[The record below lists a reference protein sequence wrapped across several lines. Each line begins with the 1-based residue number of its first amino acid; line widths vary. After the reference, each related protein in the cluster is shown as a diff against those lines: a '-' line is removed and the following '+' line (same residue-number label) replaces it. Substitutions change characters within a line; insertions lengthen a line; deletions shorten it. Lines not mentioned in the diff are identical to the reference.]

1 MNPRRIIDPD
11 EAALVII
18 HVGKRMYDHGFV
30 AANDGN
36 VSVRL
41 SDDRL
46 LTTPSGMSKGFLT
59 RGDLVVTDMQGEKV
73 SGKRKPTSEVKM
85 HIRAYELREDVGAVV
100 HAHPPYATAFSVVA
114 VPLAGCILPEVIV
127 SIGSVPLTQYA
138 TPSTDEVPR
147 SIEEVVKRYDAF
159 LLRNHGV
166 MTVGADVLG
175 AYHKLETVEHFA
187 KITFIARHLG
197 RINPLGDDEVQ
208 KLMEVRDKLGIKGPD
223 PACQNC
229 GACEPVAG
237 AGGAGGIDDANIQ
250 KLIVE
255 EVLKALK
262 GR

>member
-1 MNPRRIIDPD
+1 MIDAD
-11 EAALVII
+11 EAADAIL
-18 HVGKRMYDHGFV
+18 HVGRRMYDRGYV
-30 AANDGN
+30 ASNDGN

-46 LTTPSGMSKGFLT
+46 LTTPSGMSKGFMT
-59 RGDLVVTDMQGEKV
+59 KADLVVTDMAGEKV
-73 SGKRKPTSEVKM
+73 SGRRSPTSEVKM
-85 HIRAYELREDVGAVV
+85 HIRAYELREDVRAVV

-138 TPSTDEVPR
+138 TPSTEEVPR
-147 SIEEVVKRYDAF
+147 SIEDVVKRYDAF
-159 LLRNHGV
+159 LLRNHGA
-166 MTVGADVLG
+166 MTVGKDVLE

-208 KLMEVRDKLGIKGPD
+208 KLMEVREKLGIKGPD
-223 PACQNC
+223 PACQEC
-229 GACEPVAG
+229 GACDATAGEAG
-237 AGGAGGIDDANIQ
+237 AGGVNDANLQ

>member
-1 MNPRRIIDPD
+1 MKPKRIKDAD
-11 EAALVII
+11 EAAEAIL
-18 HVGKRMYDHGFV
+18 HVGKRMYDRGFV

-41 SDDRL
+41 SGDRL
-46 LTTPSGMSKGFLT
+46 LTTPSGMSKGFLAK
-59 RGDLVVTDMQGEKV
+59 GDLVVTDMRGEKV
-73 SGKRKPTSEVKM
+73 SGKRSPTSEVKM
-85 HIRAYELREDVGAVV
+85 HIRAYELRDDIQAVV

-138 TPSTDEVPR
+138 TPSTEEVPR
-147 SIEEVVKRYDAF
+147 SIEDVVKRYDAF

-166 MTVGADVLG
+166 MTVGADVVG

-197 RINPLGDDEVQ
+197 RINPLGDEEVQ
-208 KLMEVRDKLGIKGPD
+208 KLMEVRDKLGIRGPD
-223 PACQNC
+223 PACQEC
-229 GACEPVAG
+229 GACSPIAG
-237 AGGAGGIDDANIQ
+237 AGAAEDANLQ

-262 GR
+262 GRTQ

>member
-1 MNPRRIIDPD
+1 MNPGQVIDPD
-11 EAALVII
+11 QAAEDII
-18 HVGKRMYDHGFV
+18 HVGKRMYERGFV

-41 SDDRL
+41 SADRL

-59 RGDLVVTDMQGEKV
+59 RGDLVVTDMHGEKV
-73 SGKRKPTSEVKM
+73 SGKRAPTSEVKM
-85 HIRAYELREDVGAVV
+85 HIRAYELRGDIRAVV

-127 SIGSVPLTQYA
+127 SIGSVPITEYA
-138 TPSTDEVPR
+138 TPSTEEVPR
-147 SIEEVVKRYDAF
+147 SIEEVVMRYDAF

-166 MTVGADVLG
+166 MTVGADTVG

-197 RINPLGDDEVQ
+197 RINPLGDEEVQ
-208 KLMEVRDKLGIKGPD
+208 KLMEVRDKLGIRGPD
-223 PACQNC
+223 PACQDC
-229 GACEPVAG
+229 GACGPLAEG
-237 AGGAGGIDDANIQ
+237 TGAGGIEDANLQ

>member
-1 MNPRRIIDPD
+1 VSPGRLIDPD
-11 EAALVII
+11 EAAEAIL
-18 HVGKRMYDHGFV
+18 HVGKRMYDRGYV

-36 VSVRL
+36 ISVRL

-46 LTTPSGMSKGFLT
+46 LATPSGMSKGFMT
-59 RGDLVVTDMQGEKV
+59 RADLVVTDMAGEKI
-73 SGKRKPTSEVKM
+73 SGKRNPTSEVKM
-85 HIRAYELREDVGAVV
+85 HIRAYELREDIRAVV

-138 TPSTDEVPR
+138 TPSTEEVPR
-147 SIEEVVKRYDAF
+147 SIEDVVRRHDAF
-159 LLRNHGV
+159 LLRNHGA
-166 MTVGADVLG
+166 MTVGKDVLG

-208 KLMEVRDKLGIKGPD
+208 KLMEVREKLGIRGPD
-223 PACQNC
+223 PACQEC
-229 GACEPVAG
+229 GACDPIAGAAG
-237 AGGAGGIDDANIQ
+237 AGGVDDASLQ

>member
-1 MNPRRIIDPD
+1 VSPRRIIDPD
-11 EAALVII
+11 EAARSII

-41 SDDRL
+41 SEGRL

-59 RGDLVVTDMQGEKV
+59 KGDLVVTDMRGEKV
-73 SGKRKPTSEVKM
+73 SGKREPTSEVKM

-127 SIGSVPLTQYA
+127 SIGSIPLTQYA

-147 SIEEVVKRYDAF
+147 SIEEIVKRYDAF

-166 MTVGADVLG
+166 MTVGADILG
-175 AYHKLETVEHFA
+175 AYHKIETVEHFA

-197 RINPLGDDEVQ
+197 RINPLGDDDVQ

-223 PACQNC
+223 PACQDC
-229 GACEPVAG
+229 GACEPVDG
-237 AGGAGGIDDANIQ
+237 AGGTGGIDDANLQ

>member
-1 MNPRRIIDPD
+1 VTSRKTIDAD
-11 EAALVII
+11 EAAEGIL
-18 HVGKRMYDHGFV
+18 HVCRRMYERGFV

-41 SDDRL
+41 SEDRL
-46 LTTPSGMSKGFLT
+46 LATPAGMSKGFLA
-59 RGDLVVTDMQGEKV
+59 RGDLVLTNMKGEKV
-73 SGKRKPTSEVKM
+73 SGRREPTSEVKM
-85 HIRAYELREDVGAVV
+85 HIRAYELRDDIAAVV

-138 TPSTDEVPR
+138 TPSTEEVPR
-147 SIEEVVKRYDAF
+147 SIEDVVRTYDAF
-159 LLRNHGV
+159 LLRNHGA
-166 MTVGADVLG
+166 MTVGRDAVG

-197 RINPLGDDEVQ
+197 RINPLGDEEVR
-208 KLMEVRDKLGIKGPD
+208 KLMEVREKLGIKGPD
-223 PACQNC
+223 PACQQC
-229 GACEPVAG
+229 GACDTP
-237 AGGAGGIDDANIQ
+237 GGAGGVDDPNLQ